1 MAISNLHRMTPEEQ
15 DKALGKEIAE
25 KVKPEIKEDKQEK
38 KK

>member
-1 MAISNLHRMTPEEQ
+1 MAIGNLYRMTPEEQ

-25 KVKPEIKEDKQEK
+25 KVKPEPKEK